1 MGQPVVLPKFEL
13 QGDKPHW
20 AIRAAWVAGGVLLFS
35 IVGLAAVIMHHR
47 TLETQAHIAKAE
59 AIARVKAEA
68 EAKIAAAAAAAAAL
82 RAEKELARSA
92 KLAAQSVPATTVP
105 AAGSTEDTPS
115 GPKPSKSA
123 RSHHGRFSHGG
134 KGAKL
139 FPKVGGKSDSGR
151 PAPSGKPDPIDELL
165 KKMK

>member
-1 MGQPVVLPKFEL
+1 MVLPKFEL

-59 AIARVKAEA
+59 AIARVKADA
-68 EAKIAAAAAAAAAL
+68 EAKIAAAAL
-82 RAEKELARSA
+82 RAEKEGARAA
-92 KLAAQSVPATTVP
+92 KLEAQSVPATTVP
-105 AAGSTEDTPS
+105 AAGTTEDAPS
-115 GPKPSKSA
+115 GPKPSKSS
-123 RSHHGRFSHGG
+123 RSHHGRFAHGG

-139 FPKVGGKSDSGR
+139 FPKTGGKSDSGR